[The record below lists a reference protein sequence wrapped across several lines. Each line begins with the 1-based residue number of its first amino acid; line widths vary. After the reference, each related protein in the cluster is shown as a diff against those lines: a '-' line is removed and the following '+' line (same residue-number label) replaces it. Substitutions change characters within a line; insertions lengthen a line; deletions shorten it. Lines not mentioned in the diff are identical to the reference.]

1 MREEKPRMAVTLK
14 SVQPLLTGIAV
25 ISIKLNNR
33 DQLEDFNSST
43 KTELEKYLRS
53 ELQNDLITIEAEL
66 LEPAGPAQV
75 RLYTSE
81 EKFKYLS
88 KKNPVLSKFRQ
99 NLNLELE

>member
-1 MREEKPRMAVTLK
+1 M
-14 SVQPLLTGIAV
+14 I
-25 ISIKLNNR
+25 I
-33 DQLEDFNSST
+33 
-43 KTELEKYLRS
+43 
-53 ELQNDLITIEAEL
+53 IEAEL
-66 LEPAGPAQV
+66 MEPAGPTQV